1 MKRAILLLAAALV
14 AGCTAP
20 GTRQADRYFI
30 LGMTQDSATSPRPA
44 TGVSVAPVSASAF
57 YDTQDMVFSRSPGI
71 RAYYQFNHWT
81 ERPQRT
87 IQAQLAARIEA
98 DARVRPL
105 VLRAHLDEIYHDA
118 AASPGTARIEL
129 TAELVDP
136 ATRAVIARRIVG
148 CGGRSPRLWPGARHA
163 ARQSGRLDRHPSASH
178 ARAESEPVNR
188 AAPRMTWRAPDPTPA
203 AIIVNFLFSRL
214 IFHATEKPSRLL
226 NSATPT
232 VRTRQFKVSPPTR
245 FRE

>member
-136 ATRAVIARRIVG
+136 ATRAVIARR
-148 CGGRSPRLWPGARHA
+148 S
-163 ARQSGRLDRHPSASH
+163 
-178 ARAESEPVNR
+178 
-188 AAPRMTWRAPDPTPA
+188 
-203 AIIVNFLFSRL
+203 
-214 IFHATEKPSRLL
+214 
-226 NSATPT
+226 
-232 VRTRQFKVSPPTR
+232 FKVSAPAASYDAPGAVHGFGQALGMLLDNLAAWIDIQAPRTLVR
-245 FRE
+245 SPNR